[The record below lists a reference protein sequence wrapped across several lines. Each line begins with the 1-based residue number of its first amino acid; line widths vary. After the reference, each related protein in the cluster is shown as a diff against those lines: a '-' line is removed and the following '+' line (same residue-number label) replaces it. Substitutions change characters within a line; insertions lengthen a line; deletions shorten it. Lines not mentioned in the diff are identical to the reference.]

1 MPTYA
6 ALQARFSSMIG
17 RPLLMMPQGAEQ
29 IAQLIMQAEPTAF
42 NSPMRFEAWR
52 RARGT
57 RPAPA
62 AFDDDDVIAQSP
74 PPLPPGGLA
83 YAPMW
88 MGEPDDELDWGMSLK
103 DGVACLC
110 VDTAIDAKG
119 EDWCG
124 TWYHGYDSLHAAVS
138 TAMEDPRVEGL
149 FIHMDSPGGV
159 VEDGIFKLTELMRE
173 ARAANGGKP
182 IHVHGELIASAAY
195 WIGSQADRITASRTA
210 AVGSIGAVMIHQDVS
225 GAMAKHGIRVTPIQ
239 GGRRKTE
246 FASFQGLDEEAIIN
260 LQAMIDQVYRDFVGE
275 VVAGRPALNEDLLY
289 ETEARLFDARN
300 DLADHSGLDHGLI
313 DAIESEEAAF
323 DNLRALISK
332 NTPAAGSTPTI
343 DSQSRERNKE
353 NAMSSTRKAL
363 AALSG
368 DGKATD
374 RIAAAIELLPKGS
387 AARGIL
393 LGSGATETRIS
404 RAKVKLAEQ
413 LDDENANQDP
423 DPDANDDPDNSTN
436 GEGDDPDPDAE
447 DDPDPDAEDDPDPDA
462 EDEPDPDADDDP
474 DPDAEDEPDDE
485 MARAQ
490 AILDLPEAT
499 GREALAKKLAFQ
511 KGMTVANAKDLLA
524 TAPKGGRRKVED
536 PNISGNAGGGGN
548 SASPDDRLIQSS
560 LKLRE
565 QRGR

>member
-1 MPTYA
+1 MPSHS
-6 ALQARFSSMIG
+6 ALHARLGSLIG
-17 RPLLMMPQGAEQ
+17 RPLLMTPQGAEQ
-29 IAQLIMQAEPTAF
+29 LANLFMQALPEGNGSASGGVRPDQNAF
-42 NSPMRFEAWR
+42 FSE
-52 RARGT
+52 
-57 RPAPA
+57 
-62 AFDDDDVIAQSP
+62 P
-74 PPLPPGGLA
+74 PPPPPGGHA
-83 YAPMW
+83 YVPMW
-88 MGEPDDELDWGMSLK
+88 LGEPDDELEWGMALK
-103 DGVACLC
+103 DGVATLKI
-110 VDTAIDAKG
+110 DTPLFAEG
-119 EDWCG
+119 EAWWG
-124 TWYHGYDSLHAAVS
+124 HWYHGYDSLQRAIS
-138 TAMEDPRVEGL
+138 NAMEDPRVEGI
-149 FIHMDSPGGV
+149 FVHIDSPGGV
-159 VEDGIFKLTELMRE
+159 VHDGLYQLSELMRE
-173 ARAANGGKP
+173 TRAGNGGKP

-210 AVGSIGAVMIHQDVS
+210 AVGSIGAVMLHHDVS
-225 GAMAKHGIRVTPIQ
+225 GAMEKWGIRVTPIQ

-246 FASFQGLDEEAIIN
+246 FASFHGLDEEAIAN
-260 LQAMIDQVYRDFVGE
+260 LQAMIDQVYRDFVRD
-275 VVAGRPALNEDLLY
+275 VNVGRPSLDEGALY

-313 DAIESEEAAF
+313 DAIETEEAAF
-323 DNLRALISK
+323 DQLRALISK

-413 LDDENANQDP
+413 LDDENANEDP

-436 GEGDDPDPDAE
+436 GEGNDPDPDAE
-447 DDPDPDAEDDPDPDA
+447 DGPDPDA
-462 EDEPDPDADDDP
+462 EDEPDPDAEDEPDPDAEDDP

-490 AILDLPEAT
+490 AILDLPEAR
-499 GREALAKKLAFQ
+499 GCEALARKLAFQ

-548 SASPDDRLIQSS
+548 SASPDDRLVQSS